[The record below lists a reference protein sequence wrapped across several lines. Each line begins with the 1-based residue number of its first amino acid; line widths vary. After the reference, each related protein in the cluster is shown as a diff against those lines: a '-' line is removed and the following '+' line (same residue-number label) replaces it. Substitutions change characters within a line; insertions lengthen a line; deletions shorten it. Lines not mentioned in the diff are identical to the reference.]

1 LCPLLDEDKI
11 SLHIFMIK
19 AEKILGNQLLA
30 PVNHLFVILA
40 VLDLIALLLTHH
52 CRLMYVLNIRST
64 ADPR

>member
-1 LCPLLDEDKI
+1 
-11 SLHIFMIK
+11 MIK

-52 CRLMYVLNIRST
+52 CRLVYALNIRST